1 MHLSTRSSRRS
12 ALVAVPLALV
22 ASAAVISGASYAA
35 FSASTDNSGNNW
47 RTGTVALDDD
57 HQGTALFD
65 VSDLVPGDTG
75 EQCITV
81 TATTTK
87 PALVRF
93 YGADVVNDGAA
104 DHLDLIVE
112 RGTATGAD
120 CQGFNAQ
127 DGVFADTLS
136 ALEASTSF
144 ADGYGSWTPTTGTE
158 ATVYRIT
165 YTLGE
170 DTPNSAQDTSASAT
184 FVWEAQSK

>member
-1 MHLSTRSSRRS
+1 MHLSARSSRRS

-35 FSASTDNSGNNW
+35 FSASTDNADNNW
-47 RTGTVALDDD
+47 RTGAVALDDD

-81 TATTTK
+81 TATTSK
-87 PALVRF
+87 PAEVRF
-93 YGADVVNDGAA
+93 YGADVVNGGAA
-104 DHLDLIVE
+104 EHLDLIVE

-120 CQGFNAQ
+120 CQGFTAQ
-127 DGVFADTLS
+127 DGVFDGTLS
-136 ALEASTSF
+136 TLATFTSF
-144 ADGYGSWTPTTGTE
+144 ADGHGPWTPITGTDD
-158 ATVYRIT
+158 TVYRIT
-165 YTLGE
+165 YTLGD

-184 FVWEAQSK
+184 FVWEAQST